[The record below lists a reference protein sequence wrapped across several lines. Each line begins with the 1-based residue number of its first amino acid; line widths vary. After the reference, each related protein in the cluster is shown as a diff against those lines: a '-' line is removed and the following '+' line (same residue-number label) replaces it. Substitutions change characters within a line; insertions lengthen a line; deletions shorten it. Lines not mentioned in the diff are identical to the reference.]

1 MSISWGNICCHH
13 ICTKN
18 ICAREISAK
27 KICTQKKYM
36 HKKISAPKNICTKK
50 ISAPKKISAQ
60 KKYLH
65 QKNISTKKYLHTEKI
80 SAQKKISAH
89 SGLFVCRRRNLQ
101 TIAGTSNCGRSYL
114 QMKNRHDDHQNN
126 VKVNKYKS
134 PRILL
139 SGRLK
144 SNTGNSRGGILSQKG
159 SCVVLRCV
167 SVIYDI
173 IIIIIMIF

>member
-1 MSISWGNICCHH
+1 
-13 ICTKN
+13 
-18 ICAREISAK
+18 
-27 KICTQKKYM
+27 M
-36 HKKISAPKNICTKK
+36 HTEKISAPKNICTKN
-50 ISAPKKISAQ
+50 ISAHRKNICPKKYLPKKSAP

-65 QKNISTKKYLHTEKI
+65 QKISV
-80 SAQKKISAH
+80 H
-89 SGLFVCRRRNLQ
+89 SGLFVCCCRNLQ